1 MDKLEIENAC
11 VIINKIINEVEK
23 AVIGKRNVLELIT
36 LALLTDSHVLIE
48 DYPGLAK
55 TLMAK
60 SFANALGLEFKRIQ
74 FTSDLL
80 PSDIIGSFVFNKET
94 SKFEFR
100 KGPIFANVIL
110 ADEINRAPPRTQ
122 SALLECMQERQVTVE
137 NETFKLSRPFIVLAT
152 QNPIEYEGTYPLP
165 EAQLDRFIMKI
176 NIGYPSSD
184 DEVKILT
191 KRIERKSD
199 DVKIER
205 VATAKDILYLQEI
218 VENIYVSEEIKKR

>member
-218 VENIYVSEEIKKR
+218 VENIYVSEEIKNT